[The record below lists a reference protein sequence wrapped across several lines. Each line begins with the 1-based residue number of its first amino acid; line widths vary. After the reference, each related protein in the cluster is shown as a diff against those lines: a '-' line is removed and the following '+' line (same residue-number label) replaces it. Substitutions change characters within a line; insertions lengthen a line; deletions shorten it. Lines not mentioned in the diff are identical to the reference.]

1 MNNSIKRIT
10 VVTGH
15 FGSGKTEFAINYAL
29 YLKSLGLDVLIIDFD
44 IVNPYYRTKDAEQLL
59 NSKGIE
65 VLAPGFA
72 NSNIETPTL
81 PPDILKAFEDKSR
94 HIIFDVGGDEDGAT
108 PLGVYNSY
116 FSKEDYDMFFV
127 LNERRMLTETVEG
140 ALEIFDNIK
149 YVSRLNFT
157 GIVNNTHLMEYT
169 DTDVLLKGV
178 SLAQKFSDK
187 VKLPIV
193 YNCVSRKLIDE
204 IDDEEIKKIKN
215 IFTVDLFVGPQFK

>member
-81 PPDILKAFEDKSR
+81 PPDILKAFEDKSK

>member
-59 NSKGIE
+59 TLKGIE

-116 FSKEDYDMFFV
+116 FSKEDYNMFFV

-178 SLAQKFSDK
+178 SLAQKFSDR

-193 YNCVSRKLIDE
+193 YNCISRKLIDK
-204 IDDEEIKKIKN
+204 IDNEEIKKIKN

>member
-1 MNNSIKRIT
+1 M
-10 VVTGH
+10 
-15 FGSGKTEFAINYAL
+15 
-29 YLKSLGLDVLIIDFD
+29 GLDVLIIDFD

-81 PPDILKAFEDKSR
+81 PPDILKAFEDKSK

>member
-1 MNNSIKRIT
+1 
-10 VVTGH
+10 
-15 FGSGKTEFAINYAL
+15 
-29 YLKSLGLDVLIIDFD
+29 
-44 IVNPYYRTKDAEQLL
+44 
-59 NSKGIE
+59 
-65 VLAPGFA
+65 
-72 NSNIETPTL
+72 
-81 PPDILKAFEDKSR
+81 
-94 HIIFDVGGDEDGAT
+94 
-108 PLGVYNSY
+108 
-116 FSKEDYDMFFV
+116 MFFV